1 MIKIDSIEF
10 IDQLERSYRI
20 GKFQIGEFPFTGGTS
35 ANTITTKV
43 WNQHGNT
50 FVDAYMM
57 ETNNEMTF
65 SIFYPRKSDQE
76 IVQMRREITDVC
88 SPLNGIVTMK
98 VTLNTGDVY
107 YRDITFTAAP
117 QFPIGAENRNRDY
130 QKVRLEWEAH
140 DPFWY
145 SENEIVE
152 SFQSVEPLL
161 EFPLES
167 ISYNDQAFS
176 DFTGKIQYSTVENP
190 NMFRYRAASTI
201 GVPSDFTTEAT
212 QVSHQ
217 DKIKTIDGQTS
228 TYTQTIAGNIPQ
240 MMWSFDVI
248 QIIERKYG
256 SGIWGGTTILA
267 DKIALA
273 KSWIT
278 FISYR
283 YLGFGSTPTGN
294 KIILA
299 RYKSDDNTWYGNWS
313 YNNTVITEHII
324 SSSVASN
331 NIDANGMIHLLAYT
345 DASDGV
351 TGSTLNT
358 DYISLTLSI
367 TFPNMIKPIYFGNI
381 LPANIATNT
390 GQVDS
395 PVSILITG
403 ACTNPKI
410 TNLTTGEFI
419 KLKNLTMISTDQLV
433 IDTAFGQKKV
443 ELNGASIFN
452 KLDPASTFFSLIK
465 GDNEIDFSD
474 DTGSTAAKI
483 FFTFKELYISI

>member
-1 MIKIDSIEF
+1 MIKIESIEF
-10 IDQLERSYRI
+10 IDQLSRSYTI
-20 GKFQIGEFPFTGGTS
+20 GKLQITDFPFIGGTT
-35 ANTITTKV
+35 ANLITTKV

-50 FVDAYMM
+50 FVDSFMN
-57 ETNNEMTF
+57 ETNSELTF
-65 SIFYPRKSDQE
+65 GIFYSGRSDQE
-76 IVQMRREITDVC
+76 IVQMRRNITDVC

-107 YRDITFTAAP
+107 NRDISFTAAP
-117 QFPIGAENRNRDY
+117 QFPIGFENRNRDF

-152 SFQSVEPLL
+152 SFQSVEPLF
-161 EFPLES
+161 EFPMES
-167 ISYNDQAFS
+167 IGYNDEAFS
-176 DFTGKIQYSTVENP
+176 DFTGKIQYSTTENP
-190 NMFRYRAASTI
+190 NMFRYRAAATL

-228 TYTQTIAGNIPQ
+228 TYTQTTAGNIPQ

-256 SGIWGGTTILA
+256 SDIWGGTTLLA

-273 KSWIT
+273 KTWIT
-278 FISYR
+278 SLSYR
-283 YLGFGSTPTGN
+283 YLGYGSTPTGN

-313 YNNTVITEHII
+313 YNNTVITEHVI

-331 NIDANGMIHLLAYT
+331 NIDANGFIHLVAYT

-367 TFPNMIKPIYFGNI
+367 TFPDMVDPIEFGNI
-381 LPANIATNT
+381 LPANIASNA
-390 GQVDS
+390 GQVDA

-403 ACTNPKI
+403 ACTNPII

-419 KLKNLTMISTDQLV
+419 KLNNLTMIATDELR

-443 ELNGASIFN
+443 ELNGVSIFN
-452 KLDPASTFFSLIK
+452 KLDPSSSFFSLIK
-465 GDNEIDFSD
+465 GDNEIEFTDS
-474 DTGSTAAKI
+474 TGSTAAKI
-483 FFTFKELYISI
+483 FFTYKELYISI